1 MTTHWKSK
9 EARQLDYMID
19 LAFATGR
26 IKDDTH
32 RAGKLLALAMDERAR
47 NAKNPDA
54 LRITA
59 TDLAD
64 RRAVFDGL
72 FERDT
77 GGDQQ

>member
-32 RAGKLLALAMDERAR
+32 KAGKILALAMDGRAR
-47 NAKNPDA
+47 NANNPDA
-54 LRITA
+54 LRIIEPQLAKERA
-59 TDLAD
+59 T
-64 RRAVFDGL
+64 FDAL

-77 GGDQQ
+77 GGE